1 MFRVGIST
9 RERIQERG
17 KGEKGFKSEMRKDEK
32 EERKDTREGK
42 KENGF
47 KSEMRKDE
55 KENKR

>member
-1 MFRVGIST
+1 MREK

-32 EERKDTREGK
+32 EQRKDTREGK